1 MAKAN
6 RYDRDFLRRGRPGDA
21 AQASGKSILAV
32 VEGKQ
37 TELIYLEALRE
48 ELQLSAA
55 RVVILHRSVTD
66 PLNIVREAIRLQD
79 EQVERT
85 KKAITVP
92 YDEVWVVF
100 DSERQDHPR
109 RKQIPA
115 AIDLARQKGISI
127 ALSTPSFEYW
137 LLLHYAFTTAAFSDC
152 DDVIAA
158 LKKYITKYTKNDLP
172 MADLLK
178 RVGDAVCNAGR
189 CHTHWRDCGGDGNPR
204 TYVDLLVASMNG
216 STGPSFRLF

>member
-1 MAKAN
+1 MAKGS
-6 RYDRDFLRRGRPGDA
+6 RYERDFLRRGRPSDA
-21 AQASGKSILAV
+21 IQASGKSILAV

-37 TELIYLEALRE
+37 TERIYLEGLRE

-55 RVVILHRSVTD
+55 RVVILHASVTD
-66 PLNIVREAIRLQD
+66 PVNMVREAIRLQE

-109 RKQIPA
+109 REQIPVA
-115 AIDLARQKGISI
+115 TELARQKGINI
-127 ALSTPSFEYW
+127 ALSIPSFEYW
-137 LLLHYAFTTAAFSDC
+137 LLLHFTFTTAAFSDC

-158 LKKYITKYTKNDLP
+158 LRKYIPNYTKTNLP
-172 MADLLK
+172 LPELLK
-178 RVGDAVCNAGR
+178 RIGEAVRNADR
-189 CHTHWRDCGGDGNPR
+189 CHTHWRDSGGDKNPC
-204 TYVDLLVASMNG
+204 TYVDQLAVSLNG
-216 STGPSFRLF
+216 STGPAFRLF